1 MDITLYSKLGDRLK
15 EKFFAFCAEY
25 LPGSEREK
33 MKRYEKMFPKAF
45 IAVTENDEIIGA
57 VFGWSRSVEF
67 PDDKSFALDGI
78 AVRYDCQKNGIG
90 SRLLEYFEK
99 AAEQYGAKS
108 VSVGSAGGYVENF
121 YINRGYIPRCYKLWI
136 EDKPVIA
143 KKFNGMTD
151 YYSYEREDDGGF
163 VVMEKQAR

>member
-1 MDITLYSKLGDRLK
+1 MEITTFCRLSDELK
-15 EKFFAFCAEY
+15 EKYYAFCAEY
-25 LPGSEREK
+25 LPGSEPEK
-33 MKRYEKMFPKAF
+33 MKRYEKTFPDAF
-45 IAVTENDEIIGA
+45 IAVTDGNEITGLA
-57 VFGWSRSVEF
+57 FGWSRSIEF

-90 SRLLEYFEK
+90 SRLLECFEK
-99 AAEQYGAKS
+99 AVEQYGAKS

-143 KKFNGMTD
+143 QKFNGMTD

-163 VVMEKQAR
+163 VVMEKQVR

>member
-25 LPGSEREK
+25 FPGSECEK

-45 IAVTENDEIIGA
+45 IAVTENDEIIGTA
-57 VFGWSRSVEF
+57 FGWSRSVEF

-78 AVRYDCQKNGIG
+78 AVRYDFWKNGIG
-90 SRLLEYFEK
+90 SRLLEHFEK
-99 AAEQYGAKS
+99 AAVLYGAKS

-121 YINRGYIPRCYKLWI
+121 YINRGYIPRCYKLRI
-136 EDKPVIA
+136 DDKPVIA

-163 VVMEKQAR
+163 VVMEKQVR

>member
-1 MDITLYSKLGDRLK
+1 MDIVSFGKLGNEQK
-15 EKFFAFCAEY
+15 EQYYAFCAEY
-25 LPGSEREK
+25 LPGSEPEK
-33 MKRYEKMFPKAF
+33 MAHYEKLFPEAF
-45 IAVTENDEIIGA
+45 LAVTENDEIIGA
-57 VFGWSRSVEF
+57 AFGWSRSIEF

-90 SRLLEYFEK
+90 SKLLECFEK

-136 EDKPVIA
+136 DDKPVIA

-163 VVMEKQAR
+163 VVMEKQVR